1 MQKASANKG
10 ICMKNQIEKAIAA
23 HAAWK
28 QRLEGAIETGKIDI
42 PVATIKVD
50 NECAFGKWLYGD
62 GASAAAKYAARY
74 GKVKDLHAQFHAT
87 AGQVAELAIAGKKS
101 EASQVMNA
109 GYQVASTAL
118 SKEMTAWGG
127 EIS

>member
-1 MQKASANKG
+1 
-10 ICMKNQIEKAIAA
+10 MKNQIEKAIAA

-62 GASAAAKYAARY
+62 GASAAAKHAARY
-74 GKVKDLHAQFHAT
+74 GKVKDLHAQFHVA
-87 AGQVAELAIAGKKS
+87 AGQVAELATAGKKS

-118 SKEMTAWGG
+118 NKEMTAWGG